1 MQLFFL
7 FFKVGCFLA
16 DKKLI
21 VNRGRY
27 VMSLNELIIR
37 NLTGPPIQPSKAA
50 VGTVNRKEKGN
61 PQGKNLS
68 QRRIA

>member
-1 MQLFFL
+1 
-7 FFKVGCFLA
+7 
-16 DKKLI
+16 
-21 VNRGRY
+21 
-27 VMSLNELIIR
+27 MSLNELIIR